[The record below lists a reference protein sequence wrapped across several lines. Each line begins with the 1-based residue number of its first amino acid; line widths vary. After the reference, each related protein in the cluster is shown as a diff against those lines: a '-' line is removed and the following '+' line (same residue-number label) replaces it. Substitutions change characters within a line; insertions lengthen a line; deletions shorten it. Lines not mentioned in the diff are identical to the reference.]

1 LSPQQIPVL
10 LLTSSAR
17 ILFEGGRESPLSP
30 EGARARLAQGRIVA
44 VGTHALLERGQSPPD
59 LALAIVDE
67 QHRFGVAQREALI
80 VSSRPDG
87 KVPHLLSMSA
97 TPIPR
102 SLALTML
109 GDLDVSIIRERPKG
123 RVTIITSVMVGEQGR
138 EEAYAKVRDEAAQGR
153 RAFIVCPLIDPSDK
167 LGVKSVENEIHRLKV
182 GPLKNLRIGM
192 VHGKMPVK
200 EKDGEMQKFSQGS
213 LDVLVATT
221 VVEVGVDVPEATV
234 MIVEG
239 AERFGLAQLHQLR
252 GRVGRSIHQSYC
264 YLIASDDVQTAERL
278 RVLEKTDDG
287 FAVAEEDLRLRGE
300 GNLLGTQQSG
310 QAIFK
315 TARADDLELMF
326 AAREIS
332 EKMITED
339 SKLEHH
345 PSLLREVT
353 RVRETSHRE

>member
-1 LSPQQIPVL
+1 
-10 LLTSSAR
+10 
-17 ILFEGGRESPLSP
+17 
-30 EGARARLAQGRIVA
+30 
-44 VGTHALLERGQSPPD
+44 
-59 LALAIVDE
+59 
-67 QHRFGVAQREALI
+67 
-80 VSSRPDG
+80 
-87 KVPHLLSMSA
+87 
-97 TPIPR
+97 
-102 SLALTML
+102 
-109 GDLDVSIIRERPKG
+109 
-123 RVTIITSVMVGEQGR
+123 
-138 EEAYAKVRDEAAQGR
+138 
-153 RAFIVCPLIDPSDK
+153 
-167 LGVKSVENEIHRLKV
+167 
-182 GPLKNLRIGM
+182 M

-278 RVLEKTDDG
+278 RVLERTDDG

-315 TARADDLELMF
+315 AARADDLELMY

-332 EKMITED
+332 EKLIAED
-339 SKLEHH
+339 AKLERH
-345 PSLLREVT
+345 PSLLSEVT
-353 RVRETSHRE
+353 RIRETSHRE